1 MMRVSKEVTVI
12 ADASK
17 FGRRSLS
24 VIGDIRCVHRVITDD
39 HMPPGAVARL
49 QAHGIEVLIV

>member
-1 MMRVSKEVTVI
+1 MKASREVTVV

-24 VIGDIRCVHRVITDD
+24 VIGDLASVKRVITDD
-39 HMPPGAVARL
+39 RVSPEYVDGLRQLGV
-49 QAHGIEVLIV
+49 EVLLA